1 MNKIVAFLQQPL
13 LNVTGMCPNCVF
25 AVALAVRIR
34 IVGEERSR
42 QTQIPFVLMGT
53 GQNFKSL
60 AQPANKLE
68 NYNMNIKS
76 LLIGSAAALV
86 AVSGAR
92 AADAVVAEPEAV
104 EYVRVCDAYGAGYF
118 YIPGTETCLKIG
130 GYVRYDIYGGDFFGD
145 RFQKLARF
153 QLNTSTAAETDYG
166 TLRTFTETRFNW
178 AGGSTGVSLNFAY
191 IELGGLRVGK
201 DESVFTTFAGY
212 AGNVI
217 ADDLVGYGPFDTT
230 LISYTFTSGAFSG
243 IISLEDDLGGGS
255 GYVPDVVAGAK
266 YSAGD
271 FSVTGVIGYDE
282 SSEEIAAKLRV
293 DAKVGAVSL
302 FIMGGYG
309 TETEVGEAD
318 VAHYKPW
325 GGKWAVWGGASVD
338 VSEKATLNLQA
349 SYSDE
354 NDANLRNFA
363 VNANVK
369 YTVAPGFAITPE
381 VFYEDGKG
389 VSGSFGGIL
398 RFQRSF

>member
-1 MNKIVAFLQQPL
+1 MSPK
-13 LNVTGMCPNCVF
+13 
-25 AVALAVRIR
+25 RE
-34 IVGEERSR
+34 VGKK
-42 QTQIPFVLMGT
+42 QIPFVLMGT

-130 GYVRYDIYGGDFFGD
+130 GYVRYDIGGGTRNGVDTDGDGRGDAFFK
-145 RFQKLARF
+145 RAR
-153 QLNTSTAAETDYG
+153 LSLTTNTGAETDYG
-166 TLRTFTETRFNW
+166 TLRTYTETRFTYDNTN
-178 AGGSTGVSLNFAY
+178 AGATATSLNFAY

-201 DESVFTTFAGY
+201 DESAYTTFAGY

-217 ADDLVGYGPFDTT
+217 NDGIVGYGPFDTT

-243 IISLEDDLGGGS
+243 IVSLEDDQAAGR
-255 GYVPDVVAGAK
+255 GYVPDVVVGAK

-271 FSVTGVIGYDE
+271 FGITGVLGYDE
-282 SSEEIAAKLRV
+282 SAKGLAGKVRLDGKAGAFSGFV
-293 DAKVGAVSL
+293 MVGLADKKVGNIYHA
-302 FIMGGYG
+302 
-309 TETEVGEAD
+309 
-318 VAHYKPW
+318 W
-325 GGKWAVWGGASVD
+325 GGSWAVWAGASYE
-338 VSEKATLNLQA
+338 VSEKATFNMEVD
-349 SYSDE
+349 YDK
-354 NDANLRNFA
+354 NKNFGIA
-363 VNANVK
+363 ANVK

-381 VFYEDGKG
+381 VSYDRLRNATNTAFNKG
-389 VSGSFGGIL
+389 RVGFVL

>member
-1 MNKIVAFLQQPL
+1 
-13 LNVTGMCPNCVF
+13 
-25 AVALAVRIR
+25 
-34 IVGEERSR
+34 
-42 QTQIPFVLMGT
+42 MGT

-130 GYVRYDIYGGDFFGD
+130 GYVRYDIGMGD
-145 RFQKLARF
+145 RSGLDTDVDGDGDAFFKNARF
-153 QLNTSTAAETDYG
+153 SLQTSTAAETDLG
-166 TLRTFTETRFNW
+166 TLRTYTEVRFNYGSNSATSELT
-178 AGGSTGVSLNFAY
+178 AGPDGVLGNADDVTVVTPSSSGNRAVSLNFAY
-191 IELGGLRVGK
+191 IELGGLRIGK
-201 DESVFTTFAGY
+201 DESAFTTFAGY

-217 ADDLVGYGPFDTT
+217 NDGIVGYGPFDTT

-243 IISLEDDLGGGS
+243 IISLEDDGGAGD
-255 GYVPDVVAGAK
+255 GYVPNVVAGAK

-271 FSVTGVIGYDE
+271 FSVTGVLGYDE
-282 SSEEIAAKLRV
+282 SSEGIAGKLRL
-293 DAKVGAVSL
+293 DGKVGAFSAFV
-302 FIMGGYG
+302 MGGYANDKDG
-309 TETEVGEAD
+309 I
-318 VAHYKPW
+318 YSPW
-325 GGKWAVWGGASVD
+325 GGNWAVWAGASYEF
-338 VSEKATLNLQA
+338 SEKATANFEVDYDDDKNLGLA
-349 SYSDE
+349 
-354 NDANLRNFA
+354 L
-363 VNANVK
+363 NVK

-381 VFYEDGKG
+381 VSYDDAPGRKG
-389 VSGSFGGIL
+389 RVGGFL